1 MRDLVQLS
9 NEELS
14 ELTTA
19 QRLRIFVAIG
29 ISVASGIVS
38 LQGMAAVFTDAS
50 VVPLPGMQHLSGQLA
65 WAFALIAMLLL
76 VTFLVR
82 GVIKRRLQWAIALSL
97 LIHFLLCLSM
107 TTVDFR
113 GPLPTPAQAADL
125 SRIPR
130 EEFTLPDYATNDLPD
145 PAAAWLRQNETET
158 PDRELEP
165 ERSEMMIAE
174 ADYIAE
180 LISKENGKALPDAKA
195 VVN

>member
-1 MRDLVQLS
+1 VRDLVQLS
-9 NEELS
+9 NEELN

-19 QRLRIFVAIG
+19 QRLRMFVAIG
-29 ISVASGIVS
+29 VSVACGIVS

-50 VVPLPGMQHLSGQLA
+50 VVPLPGMQHLGGQVA

-125 SRIPR
+125 SQIPR
-130 EEFTLPDYATNDLPD
+130 EEFTLPT
-145 PAAAWLRQNETET
+145 T
-158 PDRELEP
+158 PRVTFPILLQRGDSRMRLKH
-165 ERSEMMIAE
+165 
-174 ADYIAE
+174 
-180 LISKENGKALPDAKA
+180 LIVSLSLSVQK
-195 VVN
+195 